1 MKTIEA
7 RDNLVTRSRRNV
19 RRRQKPGIVL
29 RGAWSCDP
37 RRVTLGEVRGFLA
50 EGFAKLRDVAN
61 DQGYDEDDRRRL
73 FEVAFTLLSEIE
85 QMMWHDLQEART
97 RRAHQEE
104 EVELCEEDRTLLK
117 EIDRH
122 HRAQIDA
129 VFSKPVEE
137 EPIHEEVVSSDI
149 DQFIL

>member
-1 MKTIEA
+1 MNIIQT
-7 RDNLVTRSRRNV
+7 RDSLVTRSRRSTRK
-19 RRRQKPGIVL
+19 RRMPGIVL
-29 RGAWSCDP
+29 KGAWSCDA
-37 RRVTLGEVRGFLA
+37 RQVTLGEIRGFLA
-50 EGFAKLRDVAN
+50 GGFAKLRDVAK

-73 FEVAFTLLSEIE
+73 FEVAFTVLSQIE
-85 QMMWHDLQEART
+85 QMMWHDVQEART

-104 EVELCEEDRTLLK
+104 ELELREEDRALLN

-129 VFSKPVEE
+129 VFSRPVEE
-137 EPIHEEVVSSDI
+137 EPIHEEIVSSDI